1 MKQPGYKQN
10 ILPESKSLELEG
22 VGCRE
27 AVRILDSEAELAM
40 FFVKCRAMMNFDLID
55 FETSTKMNSDGEV
68 LGT

>member
-1 MKQPGYKQN
+1 MKRSAYKPN

-40 FFVKCRAMMNFDLID
+40 FFIKCRAMMNLDLIE
-55 FETSTKMNSDGEV
+55 FETSTKMNSDGEII
-68 LGT
+68 GT